1 MPLLDISDLNAGY
14 GDLQVLWDL
23 NLGVEAGEIVSL
35 IGSNGAGKTT
45 TLKTIVGSLK
55 PKSGILEFD
64 GKNINRFTTNAAVNE
79 GIVYVP
85 EGRRT
90 FPRLTVEE
98 NLELGAYARRARD
111 SKGRSLKSV
120 FELFPVLKE
129 KRRQLAGTLSGGQQ
143 QMLAIA
149 RGLMSLPRLLMLD
162 EPSFGLAPLIVDKIY
177 DTIRTINEQGITV
190 ILVDQDAGRALEL
203 SKRSYL
209 LESGRM
215 VRGGKS
221 EDLLKDE
228 YVRKAYMG
236 L

>member
-14 GDLQVLWDL
+14 GDLQVLWEL
-23 NLGVEAGEIVSL
+23 NLQVETGEIVSL

-45 TLKTIVGSLK
+45 TLKTIAGSLR
-55 PKSGILEFD
+55 PKSGILQFD
-64 GKNINRFTTNAAVNE
+64 GKNINRFTPHATVDE

-85 EGRRT
+85 EGRRI

-98 NLELGAYARRARD
+98 NLELGSYTARARN
-111 SKGRSLKSV
+111 SKESSLKSV
-120 FELFPVLKE
+120 FDLFPVLKE
-129 KRRQLAGTLSGGQQ
+129 KRQRRAGTLSGGQQ

-177 DTIRTINEQGITV
+177 ETIRAINERRMTV
-190 ILVDQDAGRALEL
+190 ILVDQDAGRALEI
-203 SKRSYL
+203 SNHGYL
-209 LESGRM
+209 LESGRI
-215 VRGGKS
+215 VREGASG
-221 EDLLKDE
+221 DLLKDE
-228 YVRKAYMG
+228 YVREAYLG